1 MWVYLLFIISAY
13 PELRKLYEDQNLLS
27 ILTYQSVEQYREK
40 FAMKDS
46 YLVFLYLNFVSVV
59 ITANIVTD

>member
-1 MWVYLLFIISAY
+1 MYLLFIISAK

-27 ILTYQSVEQYREK
+27 ILTYQSVEQYHEK

-59 ITANIVTD
+59 IMGNIVTG

>member
-1 MWVYLLFIISAY
+1 MYLLFIISAF

-27 ILTYQSVEQYREK
+27 ILTYQSVEQYHEK

-46 YLVFLYLNFVSVV
+46 YLVFPYRNFVSVV
-59 ITANIVTD
+59 ITGSIVTG